1 MKKSVVAAL
10 GLLVIGTCLLVNG
23 LVSGGNK
30 PVEVTNYK
38 VKVRENNQ
46 KSGQRILTQKEFQK
60 LEINVDARIQIK
72 QGNQYKIES
81 YGFAKGDL
89 THQVDNGTLQI
100 NQNKKDLFS
109 HWLVDINHGITSD
122 YAHDIDDKQVTV
134 TVPKNVKLDS
144 LKIGYIG
151 YSEKLSIQEISSRKV
166 ALRSGSVELDKVNF
180 EQGKIR
186 TTVGNLDIHNS
197 NLNQVD
203 LEVLDSDLDLY
214 QTKLADSKI
223 NISDGDMLVKDC
235 DLKNMDVK
243 LNDGDATLSRV
254 KVTAGHL
261 TTSDGDVMADN
272 LHVTGVYRIHSIDGD
287 LTSRQTKAD
296 GYQARSIDG
305 DVFLFGKPSSSKQVQ
320 NVQAAN
326 RLELVADSGDIHVN

>member
-1 MKKSVVAAL
+1 MKKSVIAAL
-10 GLLVIGTCLLVNG
+10 GLLVIGACLLVNG

-60 LEINVDARIQIK
+60 LEINVNARIQIK

-81 YGFAKGDL
+81 YGFAKEEL
-89 THQVDNGTLQI
+89 THQIDNGTLRI
-100 NQNKKDLFS
+100 NQNKKGPFS
-109 HWLVDINHGITSD
+109 HWLVDINHGIASD
-122 YAHDIDDKQVTV
+122 YAHSAGNRQIIVTI
-134 TVPKNVKLDS
+134 PKDMKLDS
-144 LKIGYIG
+144 LIV

-166 ALRSGSVELDKVNF
+166 SLRSGSVELGKVNF

-186 TTVGNLDIHNS
+186 ATEGNLDIHNS

-214 QTKLADSKI
+214 QTKLADSQI
-223 NISDGDMLVKDC
+223 NINDGDMLVKDC

-320 NVQAAN
+320 NVQASN